1 MPMLLSELKY
11 MFICFIGAREWCDH
25 WKQCVWFTPEKG
37 LRVCT
42 DEAVQLRAIHTD
54 TSISYDFGTQSCLK
68 EVGYQQCAARIQKSQ
83 IALPPERMAIYGD
96 NSWRCSFIKVLSN
109 AVSSLTSQK
118 NKKKSSIGVHI
129 QGFKWTIWWIEF
141 LMFCWFLIYIFF
153 CAVAKKDFFYMR
165 CCRR

>member
-1 MPMLLSELKY
+1 
-11 MFICFIGAREWCDH
+11 MFICFVGAREWCDH

-118 NKKKSSIGVHI
+118 NKKKVLNWRTYSGVQMNNMVNRVFNVLLISNLHFLLCSCEKRFLLYVLL
-129 QGFKWTIWWIEF
+129 QTIAF
-141 LMFCWFLIYIFF
+141 S
-153 CAVAKKDFFYMR
+153 
-165 CCRR
+165 